1 MPSNG
6 LPLKREM
13 GFPPIYPTKTSFVG
27 FSDYRFI
34 LSLVLLVLVGL
45 MAIPIGGLTA
55 FHVYLIAQGRTTNE
69 QVTGKYRIQNDI
81 FNRGC
86 WTNVTSAF
94 CQPLYP
100 RLRSAKKKRYDVDL
114 FEQMA
119 YGKMKYK
126 LGNNG
131 SDQQKKV
138 AVESNGKIAVRPH
151 IHVNPVD
158 EIGKSL
164 RTPGQQGGKIA
175 RLRTEIDVLL

>member
-1 MPSNG
+1 
-6 LPLKREM
+6 M
-13 GFPPIYPTKTSFVG
+13 GFPTMYPMKTTFVG

-55 FHVYLIAQGRTTNE
+55 FHVYLITQGRTTNE

-81 FNRGC
+81 FNQGC
-86 WTNVTSAF
+86 WTNVTRAF

-138 AVESNGKIAVRPH
+138 VLESNGKLSDRPH
-151 IHVNPVD
+151 IHVNPID
-158 EIGKSL
+158 DIGKF
-164 RTPGQQGGKIA
+164 
-175 RLRTEIDVLL
+175 